1 MAMPTAQPAP
11 PFRLM
16 TSAPLPLVRSKTAF
30 WNPGVHSGNPASGRP
45 LTAALDQIGHHRIAV
60 LAQDERLDLRRG
72 QLEFLRDERTETR
85 VSSIVPR
92 P

>member
-1 MAMPTAQPAP
+1 MPTAQPAP

-30 WNPGVHSGNPASGRP
+30 WKPGVHSGRPVSGRP
-45 LTAALDQIGHHRIAV
+45 FTVALDQTGSIESPCSPRMSAFTCVGASLSSSAMNELKR
-60 LAQDERLDLRRG
+60 E
-72 QLEFLRDERTETR
+72 